1 MADILV
7 MERKKKKE
15 NQEKEKY
22 SRIKL
27 EDSFVRRW
35 SIARRYQIPIDR
47 NTSPYGHPTW
57 KTGWNEDRSLLLF
70 LHRTDALHSFE
81 CKLCSSNQRLEHGK
95 RLVAVAPSSRI
106 CNLFEVTSLE
116 M

>member
-7 MERKKKKE
+7 TEGRKK
-15 NQEKEKY
+15 EKEKC

-27 EDSFVRRW
+27 ATVSFEG
-35 SIARRYQIPIDR
+35 DR

-57 KTGWNEDRSLLLF
+57 KRGWNEDRSPLLF
-70 LHRTDALHSFE
+70 LHRTDALRSFT
-81 CKLCSSNQRLEHGK
+81 LEHGK

>member
-7 MERKKKKE
+7 MERKKKRRK
-15 NQEKEKY
+15 
-22 SRIKL
+22 SRKREI
-27 EDSFVRRW
+27 FAW
-35 SIARRYQIPIDR
+35 SIARRSQIPIDR

-57 KTGWNEDRSLLLF
+57 KRGWNEDRSLLLF